1 MSMFEIYQELMRL
14 LSEGR
19 SAVLATIIS
28 SEGST
33 PREAGAKMLIRED
46 GTFIGTIGGGGI
58 EQQVL
63 KKAAQILTSGRTERP
78 NFNLTGEDKTA
89 MICGGSMEI
98 FLEPVLP
105 RETLYLFGAGH
116 VSQSVAK
123 VGNMLRLRSVIV
135 DPRAEFNNAERFPQA
150 DLLVVEEYPR
160 AFSELKIDKESYII
174 ICTPQHISDEECL
187 ELALRT
193 EAKYI
198 GMIGSKRKVKEVK
211 EHLLKKG
218 VPVEKLDLVHS
229 PIGLEIGAET
239 PQEIAISIVAEIV
252 KVRRT

>member
-1 MSMFEIYQELMRL
+1 MLEIYQELVRL
-14 LSEGR
+14 ASKGK
-19 SAVLATIIS
+19 SAVLATVIS
-28 SEGST
+28 NEGST

-63 KKAAQILTSGRTERP
+63 KKAAQILTSGRTERL
-78 NFNLTGEDKTA
+78 NFNLTGEDKTT

-105 RETLYLFGAGH
+105 REALYLFGAGH
-116 VSQSVAK
+116 VSQSVAEI
-123 VGNMLRLRSVIV
+123 GNMLGLRCVVV
-135 DPRAEFNNAERFPQA
+135 DPRAEFNNAEHFPQA